1 MAKNLPAYVL
11 RDCTLFV
18 DAESQ
23 IGQTD
28 EIVLPVLEVKS
39 EEMRNGGMIKPR
51 RIHMGYNTT
60 DASFTFTSFDP
71 ALIALFG
78 LEAGKEIPI
87 IAYGY
92 FQDEDGAEHEG
103 RAEMRGFFTKND
115 AGTWKAGDVASNST
129 EFTAH
134 AYRIFMDDEEILS
147 VDDFDV
153 KRNGVSERPGRRAA
167 LRFD

>member
-1 MAKNLPAYVL
+1 MASNLPSYIL

-18 DAESQ
+18 DKESQ

-28 EIVLPVLEVKS
+28 EITIPVLEVKT

-51 RIHMGYNTT
+51 EIHLGYNATS
-60 DASFTFTSFDP
+60 ASFKFTSFDP

-78 LEAGKEIPI
+78 LEAGSEIPI

-92 FQDEDGAEHEG
+92 FQDEDGTTHSG
-103 RAEMRGFFTKND
+103 RAEMRGFFKKFD
-115 AGTWKAGDVASNST
+115 AGSWKAGDVASSET

-134 AYRIFMDDEEILS
+134 SYRIFMDDEEILS
-147 VDDFDV
+147 VDDFDIS
-153 KRNGVSERPGRRAA
+153 RNGVSERPGRRQA
-167 LRFD
+167 LRLD

>member
-18 DAESQ
+18 DKESQ

-28 EIVLPVLEVKS
+28 EIVLPVLEVKT

-51 RIHMGYNTT
+51 RIHLGYNTT

-71 ALIALFG
+71 ALLSLFG
-78 LEAGKEIPI
+78 LEAGQEIPI

-92 FQDEDGAEHEG
+92 FQDEDGVSHDG

-129 EFTAH
+129 EFTVH
-134 AYRIFMDDEEILS
+134 SYRVFMDDEEILS

-153 KRNGVSERPGRRAA
+153 RRNGVSERPGRRVA
-167 LRFD
+167 LRLD

>member
-1 MAKNLPAYVL
+1 MASNLPAYVL

-18 DAESQ
+18 DAESK

-28 EIVLPVLEVKS
+28 EITIPVLEAKT

-51 RIHMGYNTT
+51 LVHLGYNATN
-60 DASFTFTSFDP
+60 ASFTFTSFDP

-78 LEAGKEIPI
+78 LEAGREIPV

-92 FQDEDGAEHEG
+92 FQDEDGTEHQG

-115 AGTWKAGDVASNST
+115 PGAWKTGEVATNST

-147 VDDFDV
+147 VDDFEV
-153 KRNGVSERPGRRAA
+153 RRNGVSERPNRRAA
-167 LRFD
+167 LRLD

>member
-1 MAKNLPAYVL
+1 MTSNLPAYVL

-18 DAESQ
+18 DAESK

-28 EIVLPVLEVKS
+28 EITIPVLEVKT

-51 RIHMGYNTT
+51 LVHLGYNATN
-60 DASFTFTSFDP
+60 ASFTFTSFDP

-78 LEAGKEIPI
+78 LEAGREIPV

-92 FQDEDGAEHEG
+92 FQDESGAEHAG

-115 AGTWKAGDVASNST
+115 AGTWKVGEVATNST

-134 AYRIFMDDEEILS
+134 AYRIFMDDDEILS
-147 VDDFDV
+147 VDDFEV
-153 KRNGVSERPGRRAA
+153 RRNGVSERPNRAAA
-167 LRFD
+167 LRLG